1 MAADEDKNV
10 DDELE
15 ELLKREFKKNII
27 MDRYHRKSLGKEYTR
42 RAR

>member
-1 MAADEDKNV
+1 MAADEDKGA

-15 ELLKREFKKNII
+15 ELLKKEFQRNII

-42 RAR
+42 RGR